1 MLNVLDC
8 ILDLSFN
15 SSEPPQLKEKLKLMD
30 RTKDKLF
37 IYRFDLS
44 HFPFGD
50 KAIDFLTELMSVR
63 IGSDTNL
70 NPYALYVV
78 WGDNLFLFNL
88 TKEKKELKLTPAS
101 HLYIAPRLRGLFL
114 EYVNTLPFHELTD
127 FPRHLRDKFSL
138 LHAMEAQQYNEAIKR
153 LIYNLQILEEFL
165 VAKHSFEPYFT
176 THPITHFLFG
186 IPGELAP
193 LDSPKKARRPS
204 SPFADVLA
212 PQPRAVEFKINS
224 HLETLHQVSSSKH
237 FKEVIPVSPHLFFQ
251 HFWKIN
257 EKAIRMY
264 DFIQSD
270 HFYDDLLQQ
279 FAQHLI
285 EFLENSAEQE
295 HVMPLT
301 VTIMGKLSPQDM
313 LKIVQIHDKE
323 CEKLL
328 KIPNVPSSL
337 KGLVLQH
344 QMDSELKHFG
354 IDNKFNENTNR
365 LILTTDDVAHGLRI
379 IRVICEA
386 NHIDCSN
393 IEYLRAINISHLRI
407 PDTIQLEQAEIAWGT
422 LDVLIRKKPV
432 PYISCS
438 KELVQLYISKL
449 KNPATLVIDGH
460 GGTADI
466 RIGAVAYS
474 GRKLTLLT
482 TELLEADVNRHINHL
497 ILQSCASGKLK
508 PLQTPYYLKMK
519 DKETGKQK
527 MMVIIPPEK
536 PASDFF
542 LKADKMPIC
551 LSESVINAILAK
563 KLEDRIAFTFSTSL
577 INPSYI
583 LGNGNVGVRPQV
595 RLENTGFTTW
605 GAYVTPERFS
615 GKTVSFFW
623 RPDHPKLKNLPT
635 KYSGPLE
642 NLPIEYVQKSF
653 LYWFQC
659 YLLARAKPATS
670 SECILSAH
678 MMLSVKESGFSNIIP
693 MLTNFGSHIYDG
705 FSSQASIDAGQD
717 GVINSLLDSFQ
728 KELVASNGYRQF
740 LSMILRTP
748 SILSVQSSDTPDL
761 LLSPGAVTP

>member
-1 MLNVLDC
+1 MFNVLDC

-50 KAIDFLTELMSVR
+50 DAIGFLTKLMSER
-63 IGSDTNL
+63 IGSDINL

-78 WGDNLFLFNL
+78 WDDNLFLFNL
-88 TKEKKELKLTPAS
+88 TKERKALKLTRAS
-101 HLYIAPRLRGLFL
+101 HLYIAPHFRSVFI
-114 EYVNTLPFHELTD
+114 EYVNTLPFHKLTD
-127 FPRHLRDKFSL
+127 FPRPLRDNFSL
-138 LHAMEAQQYNEAIKR
+138 LHAMEAQQYNEAIKK
-153 LIYNLQILEEFL
+153 LIYNLQLLEGFL
-165 VAKHSFEPYFT
+165 IEKYSFEPYFT
-176 THPITHFLFG
+176 IHPITHFLFG
-186 IPGELAP
+186 IPAELAACN
-193 LDSPKKARRPS
+193 SSRKGQRPS

-212 PQPRAVEFKINS
+212 PQPRKVVFKINPR
-224 HLETLHQVSSSKH
+224 LEEIHQVSSSKH
-237 FKEVIPVSPHLFFQ
+237 FKEVIPVSPHWFFE

-257 EKAIRMY
+257 EKAMRMY
-264 DFIQSD
+264 DLVQRNNV
-270 HFYDDLLQQ
+270 YDSLLQQ
-279 FAQHLI
+279 FAQQLI
-285 EFLENSAEQE
+285 EFQEASAEQVD
-295 HVMPLT
+295 VMPLP

-313 LKIVQIHDKE
+313 LKIVQKHDKE
-323 CEKLL
+323 CENLL
-328 KIPNVPSSL
+328 KIPNVSSTL

-386 NHIDCSN
+386 NQIDYSN
-393 IEYLRAINISHLRI
+393 IEHLKAINISHLRI
-407 PDTIQLEQAEIAWGT
+407 PDSIQLEQAEIAWGT

-460 GGTADI
+460 GGTSDI
-466 RIGAVAYS
+466 FIGSVAYS
-474 GRKLTLLT
+474 SKKLTTLT

-508 PLQTPYYLKMK
+508 PLQTPYYLKNK
-519 DKETGKQK
+519 EKETGKQK
-527 MMVIIPPEK
+527 MMVIIPPAK

-551 LSESVINAILAK
+551 LAESVINAILAK

-623 RPDHPKLKNLPT
+623 GPDHPKLKNLPT

-670 SECILSAH
+670 RECILSAH
-678 MMLSVKESGFSNIIP
+678 MMLSIKESGFSNIIP
-693 MLTNFGSHIYDG
+693 MLTNFGSHIYD
-705 FSSQASIDAGQD
+705 SLASQASIEASQN
-717 GVINSLLDSFQ
+717 GVIKGLLDSFQ
-728 KELVASNGYRQF
+728 KELVASNGYCQY
-740 LSMILRTP
+740 LSMILRSP
-748 SILSVQSSDTPDL
+748 SIFSVQSSDKPDL
-761 LLSPGAVTP
+761 LLSPGAATP